1 MQIILTPLL
10 IRFLLFNSPLQTR
23 ITSHLSLP
31 LSLSRPLSLSKM
43 PRNSIVAAFPRDL
56 IEEVLARVASDSP
69 TPLRDLTNLR
79 RSWWDREKFLDLIRS
94 CAKSGNLEACFVLG
108 LDEFYNK
115 RRRAE
120 GLRHLREAA
129 AGGHR
134 AAAYAAGMLLFRR
147 PSTRRLGIEQLE
159 SVADV
164 GGAAAVGKWRR
175 EAASGVRAITWKR
188 WRRRPLKRS
197 SEEGP
202 CADRR
207 CGAAAAAA
215 EKGGGEWW
223 WREERE
229 RRFCSR
235 ECRWRHEYYKFI
247 ETI

>member
-1 MQIILTPLL
+1 
-10 IRFLLFNSPLQTR
+10 
-23 ITSHLSLP
+23 
-31 LSLSRPLSLSKM
+31 M

-79 RSWWDREKFLDLIRS
+79 RSCKVLYEMSKSREVGRRMAVEREGMLSWWDREKFLDLIRS

-147 PSTRRLGIEQLE
+147 PITRRLGVEQLE
-159 SVADV
+159 SLADD
-164 GGAAAVGKWRR
+164 GGAVAVGKWRR
-175 EAASGVRAITWKR
+175 EAAAGVRAITWKR

-202 CADRR
+202 CVDRR
-207 CGAAAAAA
+207 CGAAAAVAA

-223 WREERE
+223 WEGEERE